1 MRRSIL
7 TGGIAVA
14 MVATGLAGTGVAVTA
29 RSASAALSDVPAD
42 CRTRTPAYRTD
53 GQALIYRYADKKTS
67 TEAMPGDKLGWVPT
81 GIVTFLES
89 GSAGGR
95 MNHSLATHPTDGNI
109 YHIKR
114 ATDTIDG
121 VEQVTTHTVTRVAA
135 GFGGTRFITMAWP
148 YVYRAAGT
156 SLYRYKFAFVDGKPT
171 LSGRKTLSGSA
182 WDTVNTLIHQRTIG
196 TGTAAVD
203 VLFGTKSNGQLKEWR
218 ISHTAPPVITS
229 KVLKETGWGSFTSVG
244 RGYCDSR
251 PNGRALMGITA
262 EGSASV
268 YFDAN
273 ETDGL
278 GTDIKGGSLGLVGWT
293 EKAY

>member
-1 MRRSIL
+1 MRRNIL
-7 TGGIAVA
+7 AAGIAVA
-14 MVATGLAGTGVAVTA
+14 VVATGLVATGVAVTA

-42 CRTRTPAYRTD
+42 CRTRNAAYRTD
-53 GQALIYRYADKKTS
+53 GQALTYRYADKKTS

-89 GSAGGR
+89 GSDGGR
-95 MNHSLATHPTDGNI
+95 MNHSLATHPTDGTI

-121 VEQVTTHTVTRVAA
+121 VEKVITHTVTPVKT
-135 GFGGTRFITMAWP
+135 GFGGTRFITMAYP
-148 YVYRAAGT
+148 FLYRAAGT
-156 SLYRYKFAFVDGKPT
+156 SLYRYKLSFVDGKLI
-171 LSGRKTLSGSA
+171 LSGRATISSTA
-182 WDTVNTLIHQRTIG
+182 WDTVKTLNHQRTVG
-196 TGTAAVD
+196 TGANAVD

-218 ISHTAPPVITS
+218 INYATPAVISS
-229 KVLKETGWGSFTSVG
+229 KVLKETGWGSFTSLG
-244 RGYCDSR
+244 RGSCNSR
-251 PNGRALMGITA
+251 PNGRALMGVTA
-262 EGSASV
+262 EGRASV

-273 ETDGL
+273 EKDGL